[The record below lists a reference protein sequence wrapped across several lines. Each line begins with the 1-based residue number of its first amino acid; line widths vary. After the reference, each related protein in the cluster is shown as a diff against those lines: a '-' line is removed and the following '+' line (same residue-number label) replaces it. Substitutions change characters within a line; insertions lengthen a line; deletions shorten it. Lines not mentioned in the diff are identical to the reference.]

1 MEEPAATMPAR
12 LRTERLEIVPGTP
25 ALGRAE
31 MGDRARFA
39 QLLGAE
45 VPTSW
50 PPPENDEKTM
60 TFFTEYVETHPDGVG
75 WAAWYILLCGG
86 DGRKTAIGTCGFTA
100 KPDQTGTVET
110 GYSILPEH
118 QRRGYAP
125 EAVAALVEWAFS
137 HPVVERV
144 IAHTFPDLR
153 ASIRVLEK
161 CGFALV
167 GAGDRGRDRPFR
179 APPVGIPAKSRSRR
193 PGLQPSCSL
202 RIPNP
207 ESRIPSPE
215 PRAPSRIPNPESRV
229 PSPGNP
235 IPRQSGG

>member
-1 MEEPAATMPAR
+1 MTTMEGPAATMPAR

-25 ALGRAE
+25 TLGRAE
-31 MGDRARFA
+31 IGDRARFA
-39 QLLGAE
+39 ALLGAD
-45 VPTSW
+45 VPASW

-60 TFFTEYVETHPDGVG
+60 TFFTEYVEKHPDGVG
-75 WAAWYILLCGG
+75 WAAWYILLCGE

-100 KPDQTGTVET
+100 KPDETGTVET

-137 HPVVERV
+137 QSAVERI

-167 GAGDRGRDRPFR
+167 GAGEEEGTVRFE
-179 APPVGIPAKSRSRR
+179 RSR
-193 PGLQPSCSL
+193 
-202 RIPNP
+202 
-207 ESRIPSPE
+207 
-215 PRAPSRIPNPESRV
+215 
-229 PSPGNP
+229 
-235 IPRQSGG
+235 

>member
-1 MEEPAATMPAR
+1 MEGPSAAMPAR
-12 LRTERLEIVPGTP
+12 LRTGRLEIVPGTP

-39 QLLGAE
+39 ELLGAD
-45 VPTSW
+45 VPAAW

-60 TFFTEYVETHPDGVG
+60 TFFTEYVEKHPDSIG
-75 WAAWYILLCGG
+75 WAAWYILLCGE

-100 KPDQTGTVET
+100 KPDETGTVET

-137 HPVVERV
+137 HPMVERI

-167 GAGDRGRDRPFR
+167 GAGDRGRDD
-179 APPVGIPAKSRSRR
+179 
-193 PGLQPSCSL
+193 SL
-202 RIPNP
+202 RA
-207 ESRIPSPE
+207 
-215 PRAPSRIPNPESRV
+215 APIEDLTAAATTRP
-229 PSPGNP
+229 
-235 IPRQSGG
+235 QSGERP